1 MAELPSGTVT
11 FLFSDIEGSTRLLQ
25 RLGDRWGDVVAA
37 HNEIMRRAFADAG
50 GREVDRQGD
59 AFFAVFPRAR
69 NALAAA
75 ATIQRELAAHDW
87 PEDADVLVRMGV
99 HTGEPALGD
108 EGYLGLDVVRAAR
121 ICSLARGGQ
130 VLVSE
135 TTRALVRSDLDGLS
149 LQDVGEHRLK
159 DIDDPER
166 LFRLE
171 GPGLRDD
178 LPVPAAVSAGPD
190 TVMGSRRAGDRAGE
204 PGPCTRA
211 RAPARPAR
219 RPRVADRAAGP
230 GGARAAGRARTG
242 LARPLDVNERSARL
256 QRLPG
261 SPAGRSSS
269 SLPPGFSFSPSVG
282 RSRGSS
288 HSSSAGHVSAGLP
301 GRLALVERLLDLR
314 DHGRLGFVAA
324 SGGGGHRAGELET
337 KER

>member
-1 MAELPSGTVT
+1 MAYGARVAELPSGTVT

-75 ATIQRELAAHDW
+75 ATIQRELSAHDW
-87 PEDADVLVRMGV
+87 PDDAEVLVRMGV

-135 TTRALVRSDLDGLS
+135 ATRALVRGDLDGLS
-149 LQDVGEHRLK
+149 LQDAGEHRLK

-171 GPGLRDD
+171 GPGLRAG
-178 LPVPAAVSAGPD
+178 LPVPAPVSPGAD
-190 TVMGSRRAGDRAGE
+190 TVMGVS
-204 PGPCTRA
+204 
-211 RAPARPAR
+211 
-219 RPRVADRAAGP
+219 
-230 GGARAAGRARTG
+230 GREIELANQA
-242 LARPLDVNERSARL
+242 LARVRELQVAPLAGLGSRIEQQVQEAL
-256 QRLPG
+256 ACAGHPGPG
-261 SPAGRSSS
+261 SPGRRARQW
-269 SLPPGFSFSPSVG
+269 LRPGQAAATPAC
-282 RSRGSS
+282 R
-288 HSSSAGHVSAGLP
+288 SAGHGAPDDRLLGRGARRARRARRLARLAGL
-301 GRLALVERLLDLR
+301 L
-314 DHGRLGFVAA
+314 
-324 SGGGGHRAGELET
+324 
-337 KER
+337 